1 MGFTSTRGGQQPLIA
16 WESLPAAAKTALTN
30 TDFGSA
36 NVPFKDSNFMN
47 QLAKAYPLWL
57 VAYPNILALSWLVS
71 LFMNLNLALPR
82 SSRLPVQ
89 LVRMFGDIGR
99 VEVWRVVLH
108 YTSDA
113 EKRNVNVF
121 AV

>member
-1 MGFTSTRGGQQPLIA
+1 
-16 WESLPAAAKTALTN
+16 
-30 TDFGSA
+30 
-36 NVPFKDSNFMN
+36 
-47 QLAKAYPLWL
+47 
-57 VAYPNILALSWLVS
+57 
-71 LFMNLNLALPR
+71 MNLNLALPR